1 MLCMFLLILVQ
12 NINPMQNNNDF
23 LLFFLIYFLLSRM
36 SILNTINIPV
46 ICSIDVDIY
55 SFFM

>member
-1 MLCMFLLILVQ
+1 MFLLILVQ